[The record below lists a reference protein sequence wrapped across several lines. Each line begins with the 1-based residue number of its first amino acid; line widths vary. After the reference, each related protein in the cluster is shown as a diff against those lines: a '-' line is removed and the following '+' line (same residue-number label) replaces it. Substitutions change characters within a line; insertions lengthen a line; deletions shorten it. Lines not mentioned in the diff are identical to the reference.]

1 LDRLGHDRACQQP
14 RANLGRIVKPQK
26 MLAVP
31 ARSHFGVGGRDV
43 VVERL
48 DGLGFEI
55 QRETDASAGNSKY
68 EEEPGQIAAT
78 TSR

>member
-1 LDRLGHDRACQQP
+1 
-14 RANLGRIVKPQK
+14 

-31 ARSHFGVGGRDV
+31 ARLHFGVSGRDV